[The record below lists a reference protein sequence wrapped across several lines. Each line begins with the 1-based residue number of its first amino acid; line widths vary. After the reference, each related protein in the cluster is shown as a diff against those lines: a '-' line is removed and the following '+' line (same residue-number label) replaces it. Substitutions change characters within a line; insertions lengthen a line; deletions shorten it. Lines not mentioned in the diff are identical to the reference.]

1 MFPVIPNAKGKKDPD
16 IYIYIYIYTQR
27 PLNQPECDTN

>member
-16 IYIYIYIYTQR
+16 IYIYIYRQR

>member
-16 IYIYIYIYTQR
+16 IYIYIYIDSVLSTNQNVTQIS
-27 PLNQPECDTN
+27 